1 MIYVFPHCK
10 KHEKELET
18 VNGISRL
25 YAYPGIPRFENNA
38 DITILDSG
46 AYGLSKSGGRIT
58 PYYMEKLSHHYETY
72 YRDNV
77 YCVAPDVYLDWY
89 NSVKNF
95 KKWRSLGLFE
105 NIIPILQAEKEH
117 EVNLDQLKKQ
127 ADYYAK
133 YSDVIFYSNPALT
146 GRSAKAKGIEKLFE
160 YMKNELGIKWT
171 HCLGAGWNL
180 DDISVWTG
188 MRHLDSF
195 DSIAYYSGDEI
206 EFGSSDILQR
216 VRNILSVVR

>member
-10 KHEKELET
+10 KHEKELEK
-18 VNGISRL
+18 VKGISRL
-25 YAYPGIPRFENNA
+25 YAYPGIPRFENNG

-89 NSVKNF
+89 NSMKNF
-95 KKWRSLGLFE
+95 KTWRSLGFFE

-146 GRSAKAKGIEKLFE
+146 SDEARAKGIDKLFK
-160 YMKNELGIKWT
+160 YMKDELNIKWI
-171 HCLGAGWNL
+171 HCLGAGWRL
-180 DDISVWTG
+180 VDIAKWST
-188 MRHLDSF
+188 MTHLDSI
-195 DSIAYYSGDEI
+195 DSIAYYSGDEL
-206 EFGSSDILQR
+206 EFGSRDILQR
-216 VRNILSVVR
+216 VKNILSVLG